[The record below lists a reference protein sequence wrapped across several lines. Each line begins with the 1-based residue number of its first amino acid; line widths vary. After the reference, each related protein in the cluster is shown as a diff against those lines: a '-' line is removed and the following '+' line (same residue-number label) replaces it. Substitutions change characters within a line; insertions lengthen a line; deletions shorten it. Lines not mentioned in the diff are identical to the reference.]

1 MSSPP
6 KKKLS
11 LSLSSSKNLSYADAF
26 CSNVKE
32 TQGKTSGPPDESRFT
47 GGATTA
53 NLDEALLSTSNV
65 GATVVSNTQAGSS
78 VSSPPYKQRMAVSA
92 LYPIQLSKVDMP
104 PTRDTL
110 CICSWPKCREWTI
123 VFKTTPGYELLGKIS
138 TIRQPAK
145 IAAIHDTET
154 DTAKKS
160 KLAKSLSEKVGFRK
174 NVLHH
179 IKPLNS
185 KDLQKKDIHIARHH
199 FPHKFIL
206 DSQSAR
212 YLSKPISES
221 TAKEC
226 NIGILP
232 HYKTNIFCSK
242 TKKYFLSPVVTRK
255 EVEQLVKKLQR
266 TELSSITSREVR
278 RERRTKILTPIKKN
292 TISNNVIPSKNNT
305 ISNNVTP
312 QDIIVNRSEVEQS
325 VKKSQTDI
333 SSVTREVC
341 RERRN
346 ITISTP
352 HKENMIIS
360 NVTPKDTGIH
370 AVTDYIPTVEFLVG
384 KLEAIVLPAFKT
396 MDQNS
401 SYKRDALNEML
412 SKNIHFTNI
421 CNLLADYHKCTA
433 AITLNIYYD
442 ADKVRSMKLCFC
454 SGRENGLCSK
464 AFICS
469 YVKDDP
475 VCGIC
480 KLERRKNQRRKL
492 KRKHE
497 SGDDGVQSDK
507 SLVNNR
513 SGKGYVE
520 AI

>member
-104 PTRDTL
+104 GF
-110 CICSWPKCREWTI
+110 CICSWPECRDWTN
-123 VFKTTPGYELLGKIS
+123 VFKSTPRYESLGKIS
-138 TIRQPAK
+138 RIR
-145 IAAIHDTET
+145 HNV
-154 DTAKKS
+154 
-160 KLAKSLSEKVGFRK
+160 AKSDGFR
-174 NVLHH
+174 NNLIHH
-179 IKPLNS
+179 IKPQNS
-185 KDLQKKDIHIARHH
+185 QDLQNKDIHIAWHH
-199 FPHKFIL
+199 FPHKIIL
-206 DSQSAR
+206 DSSQSAPCFQVT
-212 YLSKPISES
+212 KPISES